1 MRYVAVYLI
10 CALLSSKAFALE
22 CKKDKFENINFTIC
36 TASILTD
43 DIRLYLRNKD
53 GVPFGNFN
61 VLQQELNSKGKELS
75 FAMNAGMYHPDLSPV
90 GHFKEVFNEKK
101 KVISRPGPG
110 NFGMLPNGIFC
121 IGSNLL
127 NVYETFDYLNKAPQ
141 CIYATQSGPMLVWN
155 NSIHPRFLKDS
166 KSKVIRNGV
175 GTTEDK
181 KYAYF
186 VKAEDI
192 LNFYT
197 FARIFKEKL
206 KLPNALYFDGKI
218 SRLYSKELS
227 RNDFGWPMGPI
238 VAVVRSKN

>member
-1 MRYVAVYLI
+1 MRYVALYLI
-10 CALLSSKAFALE
+10 CFLLSSKAFALD
-22 CKKDKFENINFTIC
+22 CKKDTFENINLTIC
-36 TASILTD
+36 KTSIFTYD
-43 DIRLYLRNKD
+43 VRLFLRNKD
-53 GVPFGNFN
+53 GVSFGNFN
-61 VLQQELNSKGKELS
+61 VLQQELNYKGKELL

-90 GHFKEVFNEKK
+90 GHFKEELSEKK
-101 KVISRPGPG
+101 KVIARPGPG

-127 NVYETFDYLNKAPQ
+127 HVYETLDYLNKAPK
-141 CIYATQSGPMLVWN
+141 CNYATQSGPMLVWN
-155 NSIHPRFLKDS
+155 NSLHHRFLKDS
-166 KSKVIRNGV
+166 KSKFIRNGV
-175 GTTEDK
+175 GTSADK

-192 LNFYT
+192 VNFYT

-206 KLPNALYFDGKI
+206 KVPNALYFDGKI
-218 SRLYSKELS
+218 SRLYSKELN

>member
-1 MRYVAVYLI
+1 MRWVALYLLFL
-10 CALLSSKAFALE
+10 LLSSKVFALD
-22 CKKDKFENINFTIC
+22 CKNDKFENTNLTIC
-36 TASILTD
+36 KTSILTD
-43 DIRLYLRNKD
+43 DVRLYLRNKD

-61 VLQQELNSKGKELS
+61 ALRQELNTEGKELS

-90 GHFKEVFNEKK
+90 GHFKEEFREKK

-127 NVYETFDYLNKAPQ
+127 NVYETSDYLEKAPI
-141 CIYATQSGPMLVWN
+141 CKYATQSGPMLVLN
-155 NSIHPRFLKDS
+155 NRLHPRFLKGS
-166 KSKVIRNGV
+166 KSKFVRNGV
-175 GTTEDK
+175 GTSADK

-186 VKAEDI
+186 VKAETI
-192 LNFYT
+192 LNFHT

-206 KLPNALYFDGKI
+206 KVPNALYLDGKI
-218 SRLYSKELS
+218 SRLYSKELN

-238 VAVVRSKN
+238 LAVVRSRD